1 MLRNQVAKL
10 LGIDSETLRYYEN
23 EQMISRPKRL
33 ENGYRYYSEENL
45 SEIKFILHCRSLGIG
60 PEEIKILKN
69 IQSESVDCR
78 QAKDIIEDNI
88 ILIEKKMRELKKLK
102 GQLKQLSESCD
113 KTSSAR
119 DCAIVKS
126 LNRASQGESCACH
139 DH

>member
-1 MLRNQVAKL
+1 MLRNQVAKQ

-23 EQMISRPKRL
+23 EKLISQPKRL
-33 ENGYRYYSEENL
+33 ENGYRFYTDESI

-60 PEEIKILKN
+60 LEEIKVLKN
-69 IQSESVDCR
+69 IQNDSIDCSR
-78 QAKDIIEDNI
+78 AKEIIEDNI
-88 ILIEKKMRELKKLK
+88 ELIEKKMKELKKLK
-102 GQLKQLSESCD
+102 SQLKALSESCS
-113 KTSSAR
+113 KPSSAK

>member
-1 MLRNQVAKL
+1 MLRNQVAKY

-23 EQMISRPKRL
+23 EQMITKPKRL
-33 ENGYRYYSEENL
+33 ENGYRYYNEENL
-45 SEIKFILHCRSLGIG
+45 AEIKFILHCRSLGIG
-60 PEEIKILKN
+60 LEEIKILKD
-69 IQSESVDCR
+69 IQNDSIDCR

-88 ILIEKKMRELKKLK
+88 VLIEKKMKELKKLK

-113 KTSSAR
+113 RPSSAK
-119 DCAIVKS
+119 DCAIVQS